1 MKRKIVEINEA
12 LCNGCRLCVDACHEG
27 AIEMVNGK
35 ARLVS
40 DMYCD
45 GLGDCLPAC
54 PTDAIKIIEREA
66 DEYSQEAVDARL
78 AAAKAPFGFT
88 PPPAGFHSAPKAS
101 APAKAEDDCG
111 CDCGCPSSKPM
122 TIERKAMD
130 QVMKP
135 SAPAPAQ
142 GSSEGVR
149 PSELTTWP
157 VQINLVNT
165 RAEFLQ
171 NADLLIAADCTA
183 FAYGDFHKD
192 FVKGRVVLIGCPK
205 LDDNQHY
212 INKLA
217 ELFTVNDLKSVTVV
231 RMQVP
236 CCSGITHAVKS
247 AMLQSGRIFPYNEV
261 TIKQNG
267 EIL

>member
-1 MKRKIVEINEA
+1 MKRNIVEIDEA
-12 LCNGCRLCVDACHEG
+12 LCNGCRLCVEACHEG

-40 DMYCD
+40 DVYCD

-54 PTDAIKIIEREA
+54 PTGAINIIVRDA

-78 AAAKAPFGFT
+78 AASKTPFGFA
-88 PPPAGFHSAPKAS
+88 PPPAGFGSAPQNKNQV
-101 APAKAEDDCG
+101 EDD
-111 CDCGCPSSKPM
+111 CDCGCPGSRPM

-130 QVMKP
+130 SVMKP
-135 SAPAPAQ
+135 SVQAETTT
-142 GSSEGVR
+142 EGVR

-212 INKLA
+212 IQKLS
-217 ELFTVNDLKSVTVV
+217 EMFTLNDFKSVTVV

-267 EIL
+267 ERL

>member
-1 MKRKIVEINEA
+1 MKRKIVEINEE

-27 AIEMVNGK
+27 AIELVNGK

-54 PTDAIKIIEREA
+54 PTGAIEIIEREA

-101 APAKAEDDCG
+101 ATAKADEDCG
-111 CDCGCPSSKPM
+111 CDCGCPSSRPM

-135 SAPAPAQ
+135 SAPAQDGDGGGQTFRADDLA
-142 GSSEGVR
+142 GS
-149 PSELTTWP
+149 
-157 VQINLVNT
+157 
-165 RAEFLQ
+165 
-171 NADLLIAADCTA
+171 D
-183 FAYGDFHKD
+183 
-192 FVKGRVVLIGCPK
+192 
-205 LDDNQHY
+205 
-212 INKLA
+212 
-217 ELFTVNDLKSVTVV
+217 
-231 RMQVP
+231 
-236 CCSGITHAVKS
+236 
-247 AMLQSGRIFPYNEV
+247 QSGQYA
-261 TIKQNG
+261 
-267 EIL
+267 L

>member
-1 MKRKIVEINEA
+1 MKRKIVEINEE

-27 AIEMVNGK
+27 AIELVNGK

-54 PTDAIKIIEREA
+54 PTGAIEIIEREA

-78 AAAKAPFGFT
+78 SAAKAPFGFT
-88 PPPAGFHSAPKAS
+88 PPPTGFHSAPKAS
-101 APAKAEDDCG
+101 AVVKAED
-111 CDCGCPSSKPM
+111 DCGCPSSKPM

-135 SAPAPAQ
+135 AAPAQ
-142 GSSEGVR
+142 TVTEGVR

-165 RAEFLQ
+165 RAEFLK

-247 AMLQSGRIFPYNEV
+247 AMLQSGRIFPYSEV